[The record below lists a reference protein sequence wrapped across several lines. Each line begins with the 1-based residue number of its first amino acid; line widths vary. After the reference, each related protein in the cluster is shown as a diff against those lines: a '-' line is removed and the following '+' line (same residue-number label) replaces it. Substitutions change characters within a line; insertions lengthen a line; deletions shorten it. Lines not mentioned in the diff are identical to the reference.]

1 MNRPAYQAIL
11 ERQKDGKY
19 IVALDTDD
27 FHKLD
32 TIPLTQAH
40 VDTIRQMLIE
50 GEVYKMHAPSGSVSV
65 KFTDASY
72 SCNNIAPFKWGGE
85 CIEKVYQH
93 LKTLQP
99 EHTKTE

>member
-1 MNRPAYQAIL
+1 MNRSAYQAIL

-50 GEVYKMHAPSGSVSV
+50 GEVYKMPAFYDSPLLILDAPSGSVSV
-65 KFTDASY
+65 NSQMLPTVATTLHHS
-72 SCNNIAPFKWGGE
+72 NGE
-85 CIEKVYQH
+85 GNV
-93 LKTLQP
+93 
-99 EHTKTE
+99 

>member
-50 GEVYKMHAPSGSVSV
+50 GEVYKMPAP
-65 KFTDASY
+65 Y
-72 SCNNIAPFKWGGE
+72 SSWMLQVVPSPWNSQMLPTVATTLHHSNGE
-85 CIEKVYQH
+85 GNV
-93 LKTLQP
+93 
-99 EHTKTE
+99 

>member
-1 MNRPAYQAIL
+1 MNRSAYQAIL

-50 GEVYKMHAPSGSVSV
+50 GGS
-65 KFTDASY
+65 
-72 SCNNIAPFKWGGE
+72 
-85 CIEKVYQH
+85 
-93 LKTLQP
+93 L
-99 EHTKTE
+99 

>member
-50 GEVYKMHAPSGSVSV
+50 GEVYKNSISSRYPLSA
-65 KFTDASY
+65 ASWL
-72 SCNNIAPFKWGGE
+72 N
-85 CIEKVYQH
+85 
-93 LKTLQP
+93 
-99 EHTKTE
+99 